1 MKPYAWSSLRWVAIV
16 LATGCAADQSD
27 VLPKASVDAGVA
39 RQDVPRDVSRDVRP
53 DVGVVSPIDVPPA
66 PRANVNVLITAD
78 NAYGFGYGTSTTMM
92 NYLGGVENVSA
103 GEIFDC
109 PVGVGTEA
117 YVVPAAEA
125 PSGAYLYIVTWS
137 DMAVTQ
143 GVIAQFRREG
153 DPTTIYT
160 GDPRFEVC
168 ATGVPFDLGTRGPSL
183 AVINEQIA
191 RCNARS
197 GAPATTSGGWVNAT
211 GTANGALA
219 IGEDNTTDRGS
230 PTPGNEF
237 PVACGIDPSAR
248 WMWFNWSPTTLV
260 WPTTGSPFL
269 YPSGADNPTKQFLIF
284 RLGAE
289 YIPG

>member
-1 MKPYAWSSLRWVAIV
+1 MKSYARSPLQWAAVA
-16 LATGCAADQSD
+16 LAAGCAADRPD
-27 VLPKASVDAGVA
+27 VLPTVPFDAGTA
-39 RQDVPRDVSRDVRP
+39 LSDAPRDTPRDLRT
-53 DVGVVSPIDVPPA
+53 DAAVVPSSDVPPA

-78 NAYGFGYGTSTTMM
+78 NAYGFGYGTSSTMM
-92 NYLGGVENVSA
+92 NYLGGIENVSA
-103 GEIFDC
+103 GDIFDC

-125 PSGAYLYIVTWS
+125 PSGAFLYIVTWS

-197 GAPATTSGGWVNAT
+197 GDPATTSAGWVNAT

-219 IGEDNTTDRGS
+219 IGEDNTTDRGA

-248 WMWFNWSPTTLV
+248 WMWFNWSPATLV

-269 YPSGADNPTKQFLIF
+269 YPAGSDNPTKQFLIF